1 MTKGLLRASLV
12 VAATTALLAACSATL
27 TPESRRAD
35 GQALLRRMAER
46 LATAQAI
53 SLKTDQE
60 IERVAQDGTKHM
72 ERASVEITLRR
83 PDRFWFRASGDRGLE
98 GFFDGERVTLI
109 SHGEK
114 VYGEIPTPSTIDEA
128 VDVLSDRFDVPMP
141 VADLL
146 TRRPDEV
153 LLTPKTTGGWDGEE
167 DVDGT
172 RCARLVWQH
181 PNVDWSIWIATSGEP
196 LPCKL
201 HISYKSRR
209 GQPTATVRFR
219 EWNLAATV
227 TDETFA
233 RKIPADFEG
242 IAIIQR
248 VSRVL
253 ERQPT
258 TNPPPNK

>member
-1 MTKGLLRASLV
+1 M
-12 VAATTALLAACSATL
+12 
-27 TPESRRAD
+27 AD
-35 GQALLRRMAER
+35 R

-53 SLKTDQE
+53 SLSTDQE
-60 IERVAQDGTKHM
+60 VERVARDGTKQM

-83 PDRFWFRASGDRGLE
+83 PDRFWFRASGARALE
-98 GFFDGERVTLI
+98 GFFDGQRVTLI

-114 VYGEIPTPSTIDEA
+114 VYGEIPAPPTIDEA
-128 VDVLSDRFDVPMP
+128 VDVLSDRYDVPMP

-167 DVDGT
+167 DIDGT

-181 PNVDWSIWIATSGEP
+181 PNVDWSIWIAASGDP

-201 HISYKSRR
+201 AIRYKARR

-219 EWNLAATV
+219 EWNLTASVA
-227 TDETFA
+227 DETF
-233 RKIPADFEG
+233 RRRIPADYEG

-248 VSRVL
+248 ESRVL
-253 ERQPT
+253 ESQQ
-258 TNPPPNK
+258 NEKPPANK

>member
-1 MTKGLLRASLV
+1 MTKGLLHVSLV
-12 VAATTALLAACSATL
+12 VAATAALLAACSASL
-27 TPESRRAD
+27 TPEKRRAE
-35 GQALLRRMAER
+35 GQTLLRRMAER
-46 LATAQAI
+46 LATARAI

-60 IERVAQDGTKHM
+60 VERVAHDGTKHM

-83 PDRFWFRASGDRGLE
+83 PDRFWFRASGVRGLE

-114 VYGEIPTPSTIDEA
+114 VYGEIPTPPTIDEA
-128 VDVLSDRFDVPMP
+128 VDVLSDRYDVPMP

-153 LLTPKTTGGWDGEE
+153 LLTPKTTGGWEGEE

-181 PNVDWSIWIATSGEP
+181 PNVDWSIWIAASGDP

-201 HISYKSRR
+201 RIAYKSRR

-219 EWNLAATV
+219 EWNLSASV

-248 VSRVL
+248 ASRVL
-253 ERQPT
+253 GSQPSA
-258 TNPPPNK
+258 NPPANK